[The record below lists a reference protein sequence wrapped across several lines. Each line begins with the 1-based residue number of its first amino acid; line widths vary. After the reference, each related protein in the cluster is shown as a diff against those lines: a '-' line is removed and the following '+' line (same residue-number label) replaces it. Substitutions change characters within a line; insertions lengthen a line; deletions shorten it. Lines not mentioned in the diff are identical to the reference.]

1 MKSHGFTKR
10 LLTLILA
17 AAMLIS
23 DQTIL
28 FAAQN
33 GDLQDI
39 SGDTSGNTLDNED
52 SSQQAETGTQTPSSQ
67 TDTEMDTNTPPNGN
81 PGNALNEQNKTLPG
95 DSSGNISGS
104 GNDTSLQDSSE
115 TPPSSASLTQEDP
128 TQGNATQESPVPG
141 DPTQESPVLEDPTQ
155 ENNPDTTGNSLPENN
170 SAFSSNTLLEETGG
184 SDAVTEFT
192 TSESWMPKY
201 AENVYEEEMFDF
213 QQTWIGQ
220 GDENYA
226 YQDSYGS
233 QLTDKT
239 ALAFYQELQNSLEEL
254 LLPEESTDEAE
265 EHPGLPLGTLN
276 TPSQE
281 LESDA
286 ADAFRTAYETAA
298 QNAFDAFWFDEAD
311 ASRLDT
317 SSCTLTI
324 TYTGTQQE
332 DETWNWEASAVWT
345 LQLLDEDNAHTEA
358 EETAGNASSA
368 EEENTTGAATTPE
381 DAPAESQESTDPQE
395 DIFLT
400 LAALYEQTLSYK
412 EEILAE
418 RTETTAAETESSE
431 EPAPAE
437 TPDSTEAITDG
448 NALPEADASP
458 LPDEDASALSEEAPS
473 SDTPGEEAYIPPA
486 GEVYARYFKKLCEEA
501 EIENA
506 LVMGIADEELSV
518 WNLVHVPDGQWYA
531 VDAARDVFLEG
542 AGDAS
547 DETAFS
553 NTHIPY
559 GDFSN
564 SHLGFFTY
572 PELSM
577 QPYAAAVPAIMTL
590 EAPLPVATAPA
601 EEAEKEP
608 AEEDTLPQEE
618 PAAAEVPA
626 PASAAPVT
634 IDLSQCSYQYDDLW
648 TTQDNISQVLPTS
661 LTYQGKELTLGTD
674 YSIAYQGANRSAATD
689 LSNPGKYTM
698 ILTGMGAYSGTL
710 ALSFR
715 VANGTSVNTLS
726 ASSIKTQRYSG
737 KALTPKLTLKDP
749 ATRKTLKAGT
759 HYSISYENNVNA
771 GTATIVIRGIE
782 ANGYA
787 GIRRITFTI
796 QPLEIKKVSAKI
808 LDKKIYYTG
817 TAQTPRVSLTY
828 KKMGLVEGRDYQI
841 SYSSNTNKGKG
852 LITLTG
858 LGNYSSS
865 RTLKFTISARKMKE
879 ANIVMSATQDTYDG
893 PTLYPTIT
901 VSYNGLTCKEG
912 SDYTVSYPKKLKAG
926 RNTIKVKGKNNFTGS
941 VSLKFT
947 INKASMEN
955 AVVTLPYA
963 WAYTGKNVKVIPS
976 RVVVENTVLTYK
988 KDYTIKY
995 VASNGKRSSSVK
1007 KLGEYQ
1013 ILLTGKG
1020 NYIGTLALKFCITDD
1035 QTLLNNNYNSGAG
1048 TVTGGNTFTLNSCR
1062 ASAYDGRQITVT
1074 LSAGRNTALEGLGT
1088 PFYVARMNSSGTI
1101 VLEAMA
1107 GNVSSSG
1114 SFSISASF
1122 PASDRFQ
1129 AGMMSKYAIAIRNG
1143 SGYQI
1148 VSTARYLEN
1157 PEITAT
1163 MNKDYL
1169 GYYTS
1174 NKISSKKGMQGASDA
1189 YTEDMAVQHVLLNV
1203 DLADMVSTSPR
1214 SGYVPY
1220 SYKGTT
1226 YYFQDMIALVQTMR
1240 YLNGWDSNNP
1250 YGSHN
1255 RSITLVLLMSWSDE
1269 LSYLIHPSARK
1280 KGASYYALNMK
1291 EENARNTFEA
1301 LFCYMGEKLGTE
1313 KSRVSNWTLG
1323 NEVNSCKVWNYSG
1336 NMSVSECAANYAQA
1350 FQLLYQ
1356 GVRRTSSTSRVFI
1369 SLDHCW
1375 TASDAGHSGKQFLDQ
1390 FASYMNQTAPSME
1403 WNVNYHPYSQPL
1415 TRTAFWS
1422 DNSNTTNSSG
1432 TKYISMKNIQV
1443 LTNYLGSLE
1452 SQYGKSSGSIRV
1464 IIGELGY
1471 TAVQGKASQETAQAA
1486 ALGYGYYIA
1495 MFNSRIDAYIVRAY
1509 LDDLAET
1516 SSGLYL
1522 GVMSKNHVKKQSYD
1536 VYKYLDTNQSLEYMN
1551 RYLSTIGISSWE
1563 SAISGFNPGALPSVD
1578 F

>member
-1 MKSHGFTKR
+1 MKSHCFSRR

-28 FAAQN
+28 YAAQTS
-33 GDLQDI
+33 DI
-39 SGDTSGNTLDNED
+39 QD
-52 SSQQAETGTQTPSSQ
+52 SSQQTDPEVQPFPGQ
-67 TDTEMDTNTPPNGN
+67 TDTELDTETPSEG
-81 PGNALNEQNKTLPG
+81 
-95 DSSGNISGS
+95 
-104 GNDTSLQDSSE
+104 DTSLQE
-115 TPPSSASLTQEDP
+115 PSGTTLAPESPTQENP
-128 TQGNATQESPVPG
+128 TQEN
-141 DPTQESPVLEDPTQ
+141 PTQESPTQENPTQ
-155 ENNPDTTGNSLPENN
+155 ESPAQGNTTQESPAQGNTTQENPVQGDPPQEDNPDITGNSLPEDN
-170 SAFSSNTLLEETGG
+170 SALSSNTVPEETGD
-184 SDAVTEFT
+184 SDAVTKFT
-192 TSESWMPKY
+192 ASESWTPKY
-201 AENVYEEEMFDF
+201 AENVYEEELFDF
-213 QQTWIGQ
+213 QQSRIGQ
-220 GDENYA
+220 EDENYA
-226 YQDSYGS
+226 YQDSYSS
-233 QLTDKT
+233 QLTDEI
-239 ALAFYQELQNSLEEL
+239 AQMFYQTLENGLEGLLSAEESSVEESSAKEPLSSDTSPSL
-254 LLPEESTDEAE
+254 EESTDESE

-281 LESDA
+281 LEGDA

-311 ASRLDT
+311 ASMLDI
-317 SSCTLTI
+317 SACMLTI
-324 TYTGTQQE
+324 TYTGIQQE
-332 DETWNWEASAVWT
+332 DETWLWEASAVWT
-345 LQLLDEDNAHTEA
+345 LQLLNENNAHTEA
-358 EETAGNASSA
+358 EETTEDASSA
-368 EEENTTGAATTPE
+368 EAENTAGAAASPA
-381 DAPAESQESTDPQE
+381 DASAEGQENTAPQD
-395 DIFLT
+395 DILLT

-412 EEILAE
+412 EEILADSAD
-418 RTETTAAETESSE
+418 TAANESESSE

-437 TPDSTEAITDG
+437 NPDSMEEEANVNT
-448 NALPEADASP
+448 LPE
-458 LPDEDASALSEEAPS
+458 EEPY
-473 SDTPGEEAYIPPA
+473 TPPIGEA
-486 GEVYARYFKKLCEEA
+486 YARYFKKLCEEA

-506 LVMGIADEELSV
+506 LVMGIADGELSV
-518 WNLVHVPDGQWYA
+518 WNLVHMPDGQWYA
-531 VDAARDVFLEG
+531 VDAARDIFLAG

-553 NTHIPY
+553 STHIPY

-564 SHLGFFTY
+564 SHLGFFVY
-572 PELSM
+572 PELSE
-577 QPYAAAVPAIMTL
+577 QPYAEPAIMTL
-590 EAPLPVATAPA
+590 EAPVPVPAVPEEEPAKEAPEE
-601 EEAEKEP
+601 EEAV
-608 AEEDTLPQEE
+608 PQEE
-618 PAAAEVPA
+618 PVEAEMPA
-626 PASAAPVT
+626 EASVEPVT
-634 IDLSQCSYQYDDLW
+634 IDLSQCTYQYDDLW
-648 TTQDNISQVLPTS
+648 TTQDDIRQVRPTT

-674 YSIAYQGANRSAATD
+674 YSISYQGTSRSAAED
-689 LSNPGKYTM
+689 LSNPGNYTM
-698 ILTGMGAYSGTL
+698 LLTGMGAYSGTL

-715 VANGTSVNTLS
+715 VASGTSVNTLS
-726 ASSIKTQRYSG
+726 VSSIKTQKYSG
-737 KALTPKLTLKDP
+737 KALTPKVTLKDP
-749 ATRKTLKAGT
+749 VTRKTLKAGT

-771 GTATIVIRGIE
+771 GTASIVIRGIE

-852 LITLTG
+852 IITLTG

-901 VSYNGLTCKEG
+901 VSYNGLACKEG

-926 RNTIKVKGKNNFTGS
+926 KNTIKVKGKNNFTGS
-941 VSLKFT
+941 VSLRFT
-947 INKASMEN
+947 VNKASIEN

-963 WAYTGKNVKVIPS
+963 WAYTGKNVKVIPT

-995 VASNGKRSSSVK
+995 VDSNGKRSGSVK

-1048 TVTGGNTFTLNSCR
+1048 TVTGGNTFTLNFCR
-1062 ASAYDGRQITVT
+1062 ASAYDGRQVTVT
-1074 LSAGRNTALEGLGT
+1074 LSAGRNSALEGLGSQ
-1088 PFYVARMNSSGTI
+1088 FYVARMNSAGTT
-1101 VLEAMA
+1101 VLEAMP

-1122 PASDRFQ
+1122 PSGGGFQ

-1163 MNKDYL
+1163 MNKEYL

-1174 NKISSKKGMQGASDA
+1174 NKISSKKGMQGATA

-1240 YLNGWDSNNP
+1240 YLNGWDNDNP
-1250 YGSHN
+1250 YGWHN

-1280 KGASYYALNMK
+1280 KGAASYYALNMK

-1323 NEVNSCKVWNYSG
+1323 NEVNSCKEWNYSG

-1375 TASDAGHSGKQFLDQ
+1375 TASVAGHSGKEFLDQ

-1443 LTNYLGSLE
+1443 LTDYLGGLE
-1452 SQYGKSSGSIRV
+1452 SQYGKSGGSIRV

-1471 TAVQGKASQETAQAA
+1471 TAVQGNTSAETAQAA

-1509 LDDLAET
+1509 LDDPAET

-1522 GVMSKNHVKKQSYD
+1522 GVMSKNDVKKQAYD
-1536 VYKYLDTNQSLEYMN
+1536 VYKHLDTNRSLEFMN